1 MHSSER
7 NGTAVDIKKE
17 LQTRL
22 NKPLP
27 DNYQRR
33 IIFWQDPDGEF
44 SSLVDE
50 LSFDGV
56 KILKLTGKNNFAAKQ
71 LLSETDTYSNYLV
84 YNPISYPDVRDN
96 WLLDIELYSEEFRAD
111 LLSIRMQ
118 ELGMSPTSQMR
129 KAMKSYSKFFDN
141 KERVARLSAFHSTYT
156 NVGQLHID
164 ILAVLAGTSANTAPG
179 VIRAI
184 LMAGMDI
191 ESNEAITN
199 IRKFGNESVLW
210 EMINRYT
217 GYVHLPEQKSL
228 IALASHILITTLS
241 VTMKT
246 TCLNGLEKLISEP
259 HQQRC
264 YDLINEWLHSE
275 EDDDALY
282 DIAREVEGYHHLERR
297 FDDLEVQELLTS
309 ECFPCINECIL
320 RRYMTEISE
329 DIIKADDIAAA
340 VEKRRTLKWYKRVQ
354 YYYDGLL
361 QVAQMQ
367 RFYQSNISGFHIAE
381 HDKLW
386 KEYCGNYC
394 KMDHFYRL
402 FHAAFGR
409 SVKESSSVLED
420 LYKTVAD
427 YVEKLYKNWY
437 LSTLGGQWT
446 KLIADELAANQ
457 RLIGIPNQEDFYRDY
472 VKPIVTSGSR
482 AYVII
487 SDALRYEVGVDLTG
501 LLLRETKGTAKI
513 TAIQSVL
520 PSVTKFGMAALLPH
534 QKMQITEDVKV
545 LCDGASTE
553 GTENREK
560 VLNATHTGNLA
571 ITYKTLLAM
580 KQAERREAIS
590 NAQVVYIYHNAIDA
604 VGDKPATED
613 QVFEA
618 CEQAIREIKN
628 LVRMITNDMNG
639 THILITADH
648 GFLYSYKPL
657 EESDK
662 AEKSFVSGH
671 IVELDRRY
679 VIAEGDCAADHM
691 LRIPMTRYQSEHT
704 LFAPLENIRMKKQGG
719 GMNFVHGG
727 ISLQEMVV
735 PVIDFQN
742 MRASSKKFVDVKKV
756 ELQLISQSR
765 KVSNSIFS
773 LDFYQKDA
781 ISGKVAAATYEVYMA
796 DESGMAVSD
805 KKTIIADKTSS
816 NGSDRVF
823 RTRFTLK
830 SVEFKKTE
838 PYYLTIVLKDS
849 GDTVER
855 IEFMIDIAF
864 VNDFDF

>member
-1 MHSSER
+1 
-7 NGTAVDIKKE
+7 
-17 LQTRL
+17 
-22 NKPLP
+22 
-27 DNYQRR
+27 
-33 IIFWQDPDGEF
+33 
-44 SSLVDE
+44 
-50 LSFDGV
+50 
-56 KILKLTGKNNFAAKQ
+56 
-71 LLSETDTYSNYLV
+71 
-84 YNPISYPDVRDN
+84 
-96 WLLDIELYSEEFRAD
+96 
-111 LLSIRMQ
+111 
-118 ELGMSPTSQMR
+118 MSPTSQMR

-164 ILAVLAGTSANTAPG
+164 ILAVLTGTSANTAPG

-217 GYVHLPEQKSL
+217 GYVYLAEQKSL
-228 IALASHILITTLS
+228 IALASHILITALS

-282 DIAREVEGYHHLERR
+282 DIAREVEEYHRLVKR
-297 FDDLEVQELLTS
+297 FDDLEVQELLNS

-329 DIIKADDIAAA
+329 DIIKADDIAVA

-420 LYKTVAD
+420 LYKNVAD

-482 AYVII
+482 AFVII

-534 QKMQITEDVKV
+534 QKMQITEDIRV
-545 LCDGASTE
+545 LCDGSSTE
-553 GTENREK
+553 GTENRGK
-560 VLNATHTGNLA
+560 VLNAAHTGNLA
-571 ITYKTLLAM
+571 ITYKALLVM
-580 KQAERREAIS
+580 KQTERREAIS

-604 VGDKPATED
+604 VGDKAATED

-679 VIAEGDCAADHM
+679 VIADGDCTADHM
-691 LRIPMTRYQSEHT
+691 LCIPMTRYQSDLVE
-704 LFAPLENIRMKKQGG
+704 FAPQENIRMKKPGG

-742 MRASSKKFVDVKKV
+742 MRASSKKFVDVKKAI
-756 ELQLISQSR
+756 LQLISQSR

-773 LDFYQKDA
+773 LDFYQKDPV
-781 ISGKVAAATYEVYMA
+781 SGKVAAATYEIYMA
-796 DESGMAVSD
+796 DASGMAVSD
-805 KKTIIADKTSS
+805 KKTVIADKTSN

-830 SVEFKKTE
+830 SMEFKKTE
-838 PYYLTIVLKDS
+838 TYYLTIVEKES
-849 GDTVER
+849 GTVVDR
-855 IEFMIDIAF
+855 IEFTIDIAF